1 MISKLAIVLLIFLT
15 LIVFGLPLVIVAGS
29 GFFLTTG
36 IDLIYLLGKYFA
48 LAAFLVLT
56 LQYVWTAKFRFLESL
71 VSYDQR
77 VAIHRTLGFLSILV
91 LSLHPIM
98 ILGTYAIWQIPLVL
112 TPPIALGFAA
122 FLILLMIAGSTFL
135 GRIWGVRYETWKKL
149 HWLNFA
155 VLTVAFIHS
164 LRIGSDLYGWR
175 RIFWIALWGVH
186 LLTLLSKLWHKVRV
200 LRPTYEILETK
211 RLGNNVVGLNVER
224 ANQRYHPGQFAFL
237 SAQFGNR
244 WESWHP
250 FSLTS
255 SGEQTRLS
263 FAIKGLGDFSS
274 QVARLKAGERVK
286 VDGPYGGFSTHIFRD
301 KRYIMIAAGV
311 GISPIYGILRDLR
324 QNVDA
329 PEVYLIYCNHHES
342 DILFREDLDS
352 WFEKRKNWHITYILS
367 SQPDWPGAKGR
378 LAPEQISSFCNN
390 DLSGTIFLCGPLAMV
405 RSIRRYLI
413 AQGIPRKKIRRE
425 QFVFLP

>member
-1 MISKLAIVLLIFLT
+1 MISKLAIVLLIFLI

-200 LRPTYEILETK
+200 WRPTYEILETK

-224 ANQRYHPGQFAFL
+224 AN
-237 SAQFGNR
+237 
-244 WESWHP
+244 
-250 FSLTS
+250 
-255 SGEQTRLS
+255 
-263 FAIKGLGDFSS
+263 
-274 QVARLKAGERVK
+274 
-286 VDGPYGGFSTHIFRD
+286 
-301 KRYIMIAAGV
+301 
-311 GISPIYGILRDLR
+311 
-324 QNVDA
+324 
-329 PEVYLIYCNHHES
+329 
-342 DILFREDLDS
+342 
-352 WFEKRKNWHITYILS
+352 
-367 SQPDWPGAKGR
+367 
-378 LAPEQISSFCNN
+378 
-390 DLSGTIFLCGPLAMV
+390 
-405 RSIRRYLI
+405 
-413 AQGIPRKKIRRE
+413 
-425 QFVFLP
+425 